1 METREQVFKR
11 VRRLRYIPTKERET
25 IIDMLLE
32 EPTLD
37 PKKTIRAVTD
47 EVMKERVARI
57 ETCQPIPTDIEPKL
71 GEFYQLDKHII
82 YCGDTSWG
90 KPFSDR
96 GRSEF
101 VDNMPDAAFAFA
113 DPPYGL
119 GVDHWDKEFFFDH
132 DYLIDKAP
140 IVAVTPG
147 QNSMQRFLTNTDMPY
162 KYAMASWITNG
173 MTHGAIGYQNWI
185 MIALF
190 AREGISLFRQSQDIV
205 RVTIQTKGNTLTAHK
220 GRKPSQLMLK
230 LFDTF
235 TDTGNIIVDPFLG
248 SGSSLYAAEV
258 SDRVFY
264 GGDLSPEYIKST
276 IERWQGITGMKATK
290 L

>member
-32 EPTLD
+32 SPELNH
-37 PKKTIRAVTD
+37 KKLIKEVTD
-47 EVMKERVARI
+47 TVMKGRCALI
-57 ETCQPIPTDIEPKL
+57 ESAIPTITELIPERGDWFQL
-71 GEFYQLDKHII
+71 GKHRI
-82 YCGDTSWG
+82 YCGDTSDEAFI
-90 KPFSDR
+90 KELPEAD
-96 GRSEF
+96 
-101 VDNMPDAAFAFA
+101 FAFA

-119 GVDHWDKEFFFDH
+119 GVDVWDTEFYFDH
-132 DYLIDKAP
+132 NYLIDKAP

-147 QNSMQRFLTNTDMPY
+147 QNSLQRLLSDTTMPY

-185 MIALF
+185 LIALF
-190 AREGISLFRQSQDIV
+190 AREGVSLFRQSQDIV
-205 RVTIQTKGNTLTAHK
+205 RVTIQTKGNTLTSHK

-235 TDTGNIIVDPFLG
+235 TDTGATIIDPFLG
-248 SGSSLYAAEV
+248 SGSSLFAAEV
-258 SDRVFY
+258 SDRVFV
-264 GGDLSPEYIKST
+264 GGDISREYIKQV
-276 IERWQGITGMKATK
+276 IERWQGITGQTAERVT
-290 L
+290 LC

>member
-1 METREQVFKR
+1 MSETREEVFKR

-25 IIDMLLE
+25 IIDMLLQNPE
-32 EPTLD
+32 LQH
-37 PKKTIRAVTD
+37 KKLIKEVTD
-47 EVMKERVARI
+47 EVIKERCARI
-57 ETCQPIPTDIEPKL
+57 ETCQPIPTDLEIKQ
-71 GEFYQLDKHII
+71 GDWFQLDKHLI
-82 YCGDTSWG
+82 YCGDTS
-90 KPFSDR
+90 KP
-96 GRSEF
+96 EF
-101 VDNMPDAAFAFA
+101 YDEVGDCAFAFA

-119 GVDHWDKEFFFDH
+119 GVDHWDTEFYFDH

-147 QNSMQRFLTNTDMPY
+147 QNSLQRLLTNTDMPY

-185 MIALF
+185 LIALF
-190 AREGISLFRQSQDIV
+190 ARDGISLFRQSQDIV

-235 TDTGNIIVDPFLG
+235 ADTGDRIVDPFLG
-248 SGSSLYAAEV
+248 SGSSLFAAEV
-258 SDRVFY
+258 SDRVFV
-264 GGDLSPEYIKST
+264 GGDLSPDYIKLA
-276 IERWQGITGMKATK
+276 IERWQGITGKKALK
-290 L
+290 FK

>member
-32 EPTLD
+32 NPELNH
-37 PKKTIRAVTD
+37 KKLIKEVTD
-47 EVMKERVARI
+47 EVMKDRCARI
-57 ETCQPIPTDIEPKL
+57 EASTPIATNIMPRL
-71 GEFYQLDKHII
+71 GDWFQLGRHRI
-82 YCGDTSWG
+82 YCGDTS
-90 KPFSDR
+90 KK
-96 GRSEF
+96 EF
-101 VDNMPDAAFAFA
+101 IDELPEADFAFA

-119 GVDHWDKEFFFDH
+119 GVDVWDTEFYFDH

-147 QNSMQRFLTNTDMPY
+147 QNSLQRLLTGTTMPY
-162 KYAMASWITNG
+162 TYSMASWITNG

-185 MIALF
+185 LIALF
-190 AREGISLFRQSQDIV
+190 AREGVSLFRQSQDIV

-235 TDTGNIIVDPFLG
+235 TDTGATIIDPFLG
-248 SGSSLYAAEV
+248 SGSSLFAAEV
-258 SDRVFY
+258 SQRTFV
-264 GGDLSPEYIKST
+264 GGDLSPDYVKKT
-276 IERWQGITGMKATK
+276 IERWQGITGFVAK
-290 L
+290 LV

>member
-32 EPTLD
+32 NPELQ
-37 PKKTIRAVTD
+37 PKKLIREVTED
-47 EVMKERVARI
+47 VLKERVTRI

-82 YCGDTSWG
+82 YCGDTSCS
-90 KPFSDR
+90 PSADPT
-96 GRSEF
+96 EF
-101 VDNMPDAAFAFA
+101 VQNMPEAAFAFA

-119 GVDHWDKEFFFDH
+119 GVDHWDTEFFFNH

-147 QNSMQRFLTNTDMPY
+147 QNSLQRLLSTTSMPY

-185 MIALF
+185 LIALF
-190 AREGISLFRQSQDIV
+190 AREGVSLYRQSQDIV
-205 RVTIQTKGNTLTAHK
+205 RITIQTSGNTMTAHK

-235 TDTGNIIVDPFLG
+235 TDTGNIIIDPFLG
-248 SGSSLYAAEV
+248 SGSSLFAAEV

-264 GGDLSPEYIKST
+264 GGDLSPEYIKKA
-276 IERWQGITGMKATK
+276 IERWQGITGLTARILK
-290 L
+290 

>member
-1 METREQVFKR
+1 MSKELSPRDEVFKR

-32 EPTLD
+32 NPDLTH
-37 PKKTIRAVTD
+37 KKVIKEVTD
-47 EVMKERVARI
+47 EVIKERCKLI
-57 ETCQPIPTDIEPKL
+57 ESSVPVTTDIEPQV
-71 GEFYQLDKHII
+71 GEWYQLGNHRI
-82 YCGDTSWG
+82 YCGDTSQ
-90 KPFSDR
+90 PDFY
-96 GRSEF
+96 
-101 VDNMPDAAFAFA
+101 DNVPDAAFAFA

-119 GVDHWDKEFFFDH
+119 GVDVWDTEFYFDH
-132 DYLIDKAP
+132 DWLIDKAP

-147 QNSMQRFLTNTDMPY
+147 QNSLQRLLVGTEMPY
-162 KYAMASWITNG
+162 KYSMASWITNG

-185 MIALF
+185 LIALF

-205 RVTIQTKGNTLTAHK
+205 RVTIQTQGNTLTAHK

-235 TDTGNIIVDPFLG
+235 CDTGDVIIDPFLG
-248 SGSSLYAAEV
+248 SGSSLFAAEA

-264 GGDLSPEYIKST
+264 GGDLSPEYIKKT
-276 IERWQGITGMKATK
+276 IERWQGITGLKAAK